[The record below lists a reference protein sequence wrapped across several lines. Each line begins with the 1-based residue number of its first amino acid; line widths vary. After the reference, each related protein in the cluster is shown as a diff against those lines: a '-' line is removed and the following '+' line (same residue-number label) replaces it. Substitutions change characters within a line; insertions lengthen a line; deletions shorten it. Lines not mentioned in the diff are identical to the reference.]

1 MSKYLVIVLLFVSF
15 TLNAQDSIRQR
26 LDLLNFRVSQMFYS
40 GDRVDDS
47 IFDMNVAEAKGIAK
61 SLSDQKALSVLLRME
76 GLFAA
81 NVRNDIRTG
90 LSKIDSSFSISFQ
103 ISDSIGISKG
113 HSAKANLFL
122 HQNKLEEALT
132 HYLQSLEYTD
142 LRDDMDLFEGYYA
155 LAYCYDRM
163 DDFSEAEYF
172 YNKVLGL
179 NISDPKYLPKSIYYK
194 MMADAYFYV
203 DRYPDAEFFLDKFLK
218 IPAIQHSSY
227 DLMQVHFKKGGVE
240 NAKEADDLAK
250 SHYLSAI
257 KYGNKI
263 GDTILYP
270 ESLFN
275 LGLTCSLMGDKDS
288 AMTCLN
294 ESIKIF
300 ERTNRKHDLFDAY
313 STLGDIYYNYETHG
327 RAHENYRIASFISYE
342 LMDTNKILKG
352 LSNLADVQFSL
363 KMYKTSTSNSLKVLK
378 FNNESIEGI
387 GTLSVRSYMNIGD
400 CNFENKKLN
409 TAYEYYEKAIKE
421 ADRFNLEAR
430 KALAFYN
437 MAWVR
442 MEQKKNIEAGV
453 LINKG
458 FKVADKHSLNGTKK
472 QLCEASNYLKYQ
484 LKYKGSL
491 PSICEVY

>member
-1 MSKYLVIVLLFVSF
+1 MSKYLAIVLLFLSF
-15 TLNAQDSIRQR
+15 TLNAQDSIKQR

-40 GDRVDDS
+40 GDRVDDTL
-47 IFDMNVAEAKGIAK
+47 FDMNLAEAKSIAT
-61 SLSDQKALSVLLRME
+61 SLSDKKALSVLLRME

-81 NVRNDIRTG
+81 NVRNDIQKG

-103 ISDSIGISKG
+103 IADSVGISKG

-132 HYLQSLEYTD
+132 HYLQSLEYAD
-142 LRDDMDLFEGYYA
+142 LHDEMDLFEGYYA
-155 LAYCYDRM
+155 LAYCYDQM
-163 DDFSEAEYF
+163 DNFSEAEYF

-179 NISDPKYLPKSIYYK
+179 NITNPKYLPKSIYYK
-194 MMADAYFYV
+194 MMADAYYYV
-203 DRYPDAEFFLDKFLK
+203 DRYPDAEFFLDKFLA
-218 IPAIQHSSY
+218 IPEKSHSSY

-240 NAKEADDLAK
+240 NAKEADDKAK

-257 KYGNKI
+257 KYGDQI

-270 ESLFN
+270 ETMFN
-275 LGLTCSLMGDKDS
+275 LGLTYSLMGEKDS

-300 ERTNRKHDLFDAY
+300 ERNGRKSDLFDAY
-313 STLGDIYYNYETHG
+313 SALGDIYYNYETHT
-327 RAHENYRIASFISYE
+327 RAHENYRIASFLSYE
-342 LMDTNKILKG
+342 LMDTIKILKG

-363 KMYKTSTSNSLKVLK
+363 KMYKTSTSNSMKILK
-378 FNNESIEGI
+378 FKNEIIEGI
-387 GTLSVRSYMNIGD
+387 GAWAVRSYMNIGD
-400 CNFENKKLN
+400 CNFENDKFN
-409 TAYEYYEKAIKE
+409 TAYEYYEKAIEE
-421 ADRFNLEAR
+421 ADRFNLEGR
-430 KALAFYN
+430 KALAYYN

-442 MEQKKNIEAGV
+442 MEQKKKVDAGI

-458 FKVADKHSLNGTKK
+458 FRVADKHGLNATKK

-484 LKYKGSL
+484 LKYEGSL